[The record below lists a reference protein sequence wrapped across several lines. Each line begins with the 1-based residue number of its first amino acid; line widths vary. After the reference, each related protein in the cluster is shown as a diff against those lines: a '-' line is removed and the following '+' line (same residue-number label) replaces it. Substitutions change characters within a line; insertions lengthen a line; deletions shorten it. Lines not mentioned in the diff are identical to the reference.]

1 VSQASVSAPALSAAA
16 PQSAPAR
23 ATAYAWLVL
32 ALTFGLLLS
41 DYMSRQLLS
50 AVFPL
55 LKADWRLTDGQLGA
69 LGGVVPLAVGVLTLP
84 LSYLAD
90 RIGRARSIAAMAIV
104 WSLATIACGICQRY
118 DQMMLARLVVGV
130 GEAAYG
136 SVGVALVV
144 SVFPVSMRA
153 SIVAAF
159 TAGGLFGS
167 VLGLASGGLIA
178 AHLGWRW
185 AFVIVGVLGLVL
197 GAIYPLIVRDERVRA
212 AGEASSSVA
221 REPEAGSVL
230 QRLRGAIFPSWATT
244 WTYLASG
251 VQLFIPGALMAWA
264 PSFLNR
270 YHGMTPSR
278 AAVVSSAFVLAGGVG
293 MIGCGALADRISR
306 GRPDAQLKV
315 AAVYSLATAVLLGLA
330 FSLPAGGLQLVLLA
344 CAMTLA
350 SGTFGP
356 AGAAVA
362 AGAPME
368 SHGAAFAAL
377 TLANNFLGL
386 APGPY
391 LTGAA
396 ADRWGLLHALQL
408 APLAGLIAAGGFV
421 LALRSGRRPRA
432 LLETAKP

>member
-1 VSQASVSAPALSAAA
+1 VTQASIAVAPPPAESAP
-16 PQSAPAR
+16 R
-23 ATAYAWLVL
+23 ATAYAWIVL

-55 LKADWRLTDGQLGA
+55 LKMEWRLTDSQLGA

-84 LSYLAD
+84 LSYVAD
-90 RIGRARSIAAMAIV
+90 RVGRARSIAAMAIV
-104 WSLATIACGICQRY
+104 WSLATVACGLCQDY
-118 DQMMLARLVVGV
+118 GQMMLARLAVGV

-144 SVFPVSMRA
+144 SVFPVNMRA
-153 SIVAAF
+153 GIVGAF

-185 AFVIVGVLGLVL
+185 AFAIVGLAGLVL
-197 GAIYPLIVRDERVRA
+197 GVIYPLIVRERRVPALAAPAVGGA
-212 AGEASSSVA
+212 AG
-221 REPEAGSVL
+221 GVL
-230 QRLRGAIFPSWATT
+230 QRLRLAIFPSRATA
-244 WTYLASG
+244 WTYLGSG
-251 VQLFIPGALMAWA
+251 VQLFIPAALMAWA

-270 YHGMTPSR
+270 YHGMAPSR
-278 AAVVSSAFVLAGGVG
+278 AAMVSSALVLAGGVG
-293 MIGCGALADRISR
+293 MIGCGALADRLSR
-306 GRPDAQLKV
+306 GRPERQLKV
-315 AAVYSLATAVLLGLA
+315 AAAYSLATAALLALTLQ
-330 FSLPAGGLQLVLLA
+330 LPAGGLQLVVLA
-344 CAMTLA
+344 AAMTLA

-356 AGAAVA
+356 AGAAIA
-362 AGAPME
+362 AGAPAE
-368 SHGAAFAAL
+368 AHGTAFAAL

-396 ADRWGLLHALQL
+396 ADRIGLLHALQL
-408 APLAGLIAAGGFV
+408 APLAGLVAAAAFA
-421 LALRSGRRPRA
+421 LALRKGPVQ
-432 LLETAKP
+432 T